1 MIRNLVLGSSL
12 LALGAF
18 AGDECSVSNEEKT
31 DCGYSGIDETQCV
44 AKGCCWQPVTT
55 SSTTST
61 PWCYYQAGA
70 GSCFVLQQD
79 LKEPFSSSEVETMK
93 GYFLANIN
101 IESKGGV
108 VAAPD
113 YDTPGGSYYYHWMRD
128 GALTMRTYQEIT
140 TNFTTMEGTMKT
152 FVDWVLHTQS
162 ESDPNGQDVR
172 TEPKFELPNGEVFT
186 GAWCRPQ
193 NDGPGLQATALMMFA
208 DTLIANG
215 ETDYVRKYLWTG
227 DANVYQ
233 GGAIKRDLDY
243 IVSGYS
249 SDTCDLWE
257 EIRSTNFF
265 WNRFTMKKAMG
276 LGADFASRMGDSS
289 SSSNYKSTE
298 QRINSTL
305 YSDHWS
311 GYVYESTSRTKVRPP
326 FLSLSLSIS
335 FPYHSPSHSHPPQD
349 SAVIV
354 GFNAAFDENDGMYA
368 PNSYEVAA
376 TVSSYNTLFCNE
388 YKVILPF
395 SLPSYLISPPLSLSD
410 QHRRH
415 LCWLPRHPLRSLR
428 WRHLRRRQPL
438 GLEYRCSGSAPL
450 RMTSLSPQC
459 ALCFASFCL
468 REALSILSTT
478 ASLAPLPCLNGRR
491 L

>member
-1 MIRNLVLGSSL
+1 LQGAALEMIRNLILGSSL
-12 LALGAF
+12 LTLGAF
-18 AGDECSVSNEEKT
+18 AGEECSVSNEEKV

-44 AKGCCWQPVTT
+44 SKGCCWQPVMT

-61 PWCYYQAGA
+61 PWCYQKAGA

-140 TNFTTMEGTMKT
+140 SNFTTMESTMKT

-186 GAWCRPQ
+186 GSWCRPQ

-215 ETDYVRKYLWTG
+215 ETDYVQKYLWTG
-227 DANVYQ
+227 DSNVYQ

-276 LGADFASRMGDSS
+276 LGADFASRMGDST

-311 GYVYESTSRTKVRPP
+311 GYVFESTSRTRVTPS
-326 FLSLSLSIS
+326 SLSL
-335 FPYHSPSHSHPPQD
+335 PHLLQD

-388 YKVILPF
+388 YKVTI
-395 SLPSYLISPPLSLSD
+395 SLRPPRPTISLTCRRSTWMTPPLDTQASSTVATVGIPMPEGT
-410 QHRRH
+410 R
-415 LCWLPRHPLRSLR
+415 
-428 WRHLRRRQPL
+428 
-438 GLEYRCSGSAPL
+438 GS
-450 RMTSLSPQC
+450 
-459 ALCFASFCL
+459 
-468 REALSILSTT
+468 
-478 ASLAPLPCLNGRR
+478 
-491 L
+491 